1 MQSIWAKAVQ
11 LNGRL
16 ALILML
22 GLPLRQQ
29 AFAVTRQIP
38 DRQSGDKGASSRNA
52 EAAPAVEVI
61 NGTSR
66 VIKDFNAPQPAGGV
80 SRHSETASA
89 PTSVEVIN
97 GAAQRTVVLSPNQ
110 MPTAK
115 RVTARHKAARRHR
128 KRAAANAHQK
138 IPVEVIWGTQKYTR
152 FFDVP
157 AKQMNGGASEH
168 GNVSPDVIGIASTES
183 RGMPG
188 KSGPVVVGILSGDS
202 QSGASS
208 AQPVVV
214 GIASSGS
221 QSTVGK
227 AQPVVIGIT
236 SSGAQADRNAE
247 PVAIGVA
254 PRPAKRRPYRP
265 AALDKQ

>member
-1 MQSIWAKAVQ
+1 MRAIWVRAVQ
-11 LNGRL
+11 VNACLGFIL
-16 ALILML
+16 AL

-29 AFAVTRQIP
+29 AFAVARQIP
-38 DRQSGDKGASSRNA
+38 DRQSGDKGASSTNA

-66 VIKDFNAPQPAGGV
+66 AIKDFNAPQPAGGV
-80 SRHSETASA
+80 SRRSKTVSA

-97 GAAQRTVVLSPNQ
+97 GAAQRTVVLSPSQ
-110 MPTAK
+110 IPTAK

-138 IPVEVIWGTQKYTR
+138 VPVEVIWGTQKYTR
-152 FFDVP
+152 VFDVP
-157 AKQMNGGASEH
+157 TNQMNGAAPEH

-183 RGMPG
+183 RGRQG

-202 QSGASS
+202 QAGGPS

-221 QSTVGK
+221 QSTVGN

-254 PRPAKRRPYRP
+254 PRPEKRRPYRP
-265 AALDKQ
+265 ATLDKQ